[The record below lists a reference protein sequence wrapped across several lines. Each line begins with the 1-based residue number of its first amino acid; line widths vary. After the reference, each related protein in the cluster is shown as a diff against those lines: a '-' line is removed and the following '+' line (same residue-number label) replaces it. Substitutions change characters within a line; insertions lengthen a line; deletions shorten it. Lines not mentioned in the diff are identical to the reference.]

1 MLPKIDIPIYE
12 THLISN
18 GELVRFRPFLVKEQK
33 LFLMANESEDPKE
46 TINTIKQVL
55 RNCILDDLDV
65 DNLATFDIEYLFLQL
80 RARSVGEVVTLRFT
94 CNNDITEE
102 EKCGNL
108 VKVDV
113 NVLDI
118 KPTIGAEHT
127 NKIQINEKI
136 GLVLKYPTFGSV
148 DVASLDT
155 ENLDQVLDI
164 IVACIDYIYDEDQVY
179 PAKDSNKKE
188 LTEFIENLKQSAL
201 EKISAF
207 FNSFP
212 KMKKDIDFSCNKC
225 GYHETLQL
233 EGIQSFFV

>member
-1 MLPKIDIPIYE
+1 
-12 THLISN
+12 
-18 GELVRFRPFLVKEQK
+18 
-33 LFLMANESEDPKE
+33 MANESDDPKE

-80 RARSVGEVVTLRFT
+80 RARSVGEIVTLRFT

-102 EKCGNL
+102 NKCGNV
-108 VKVDV
+108 VKIDV

-118 KPTIGAEHT
+118 KPTVNTEHS
-127 NKIQINEKI
+127 NKIQINDKI
-136 GLVLKYPTFGSV
+136 GIVLKYPTFGSV

-164 IVACIDYIYDEDQVY
+164 IVACIDYVYDEEQIY
-179 PAKDSNKKE
+179 PAKDSSKKE
-188 LTEFIENLKQSAL
+188 LTEFIENLKQTDL

-207 FNSFP
+207 FNSLP
-212 KMKKDIDFSCNKC
+212 KMKKDVDFKCDKC

>member
-33 LFLMANESEDPKE
+33 LFLMANESDDPKE

-102 EKCGNL
+102 QKCGNI
-108 VKVDV
+108 VKIDV

-118 KPTIGAEHT
+118 KPNVNTEHS
-127 NKIQINEKI
+127 NKIQINDNI
-136 GLVLKYPTFGSV
+136 GIVLKYPTFGSV

-164 IVACIDYIYDEDQVY
+164 IVACIDYVYDEEQIY
-179 PAKDSNKKE
+179 PAKDSSKKE
-188 LTEFIENLKQSAL
+188 LTEFIENLKQTDL

-207 FNSFP
+207 FNSLP
-212 KMKKDIDFSCNKC
+212 KMKKDVDFKCDKC

>member
-33 LFLMANESEDPKE
+33 LFLMANESDDPKE

-102 EKCGNL
+102 NKCGNV
-108 VKVDV
+108 VKIDV

-118 KPTIGAEHT
+118 KPTVNTEHS
-127 NKIQINEKI
+127 NKIQINDKI
-136 GLVLKYPTFGSV
+136 GIVLKYPTFGSV

-164 IVACIDYIYDEDQVY
+164 IVACIDYVYDEEQIY
-179 PAKDSNKKE
+179 PAKDSSKKE
-188 LTEFIENLKQSAL
+188 LTEFIENLKQTDL

-207 FNSFP
+207 FNSLP
-212 KMKKDIDFSCNKC
+212 KMKKDVDFKCDKC

>member
-33 LFLMANESEDPKE
+33 LFLMANESDDPKE

-102 EKCGNL
+102 NKCGNV
-108 VKVDV
+108 VKIDV

-118 KPTIGAEHT
+118 KPTVNTEHS
-127 NKIQINEKI
+127 NKIQINDKI
-136 GLVLKYPTFGSV
+136 GIVLKYPTFGSV

-164 IVACIDYIYDEDQVY
+164 IVACIDYVYDEEQIY
-179 PAKDSNKKE
+179 PAKDSSKKE
-188 LTEFIENLKQSAL
+188 LTDFIENLKQTDL

-207 FNSFP
+207 FNSLP
-212 KMKKDIDFSCNKC
+212 KMKKDVDFKCDKC

>member
-188 LTEFIENLKQSAL
+188 LTEFIENLKQSDL

-207 FNSFP
+207 FNSLP

>member
-1 MLPKIDIPIYE
+1 
-12 THLISN
+12 
-18 GELVRFRPFLVKEQK
+18 
-33 LFLMANESEDPKE
+33 MANESDDPKE

-102 EKCGNL
+102 NKCGNV
-108 VKVDV
+108 VKIDV

-118 KPTIGAEHT
+118 KPTVNTEHS
-127 NKIQINEKI
+127 NKIQINDKI
-136 GLVLKYPTFGSV
+136 GIVLKYPTFGSV

-164 IVACIDYIYDEDQVY
+164 IVACIDYVYDEEQIY
-179 PAKDSNKKE
+179 PAKDSSKKE
-188 LTEFIENLKQSAL
+188 LTEFIENLKQTDL

-207 FNSFP
+207 FNSLP
-212 KMKKDIDFSCNKC
+212 KMKKDVDFKCDKC